1 MGDKDQSDGNHTWR
15 AATLQENQ
23 MCLGEAT
30 RSRADLRQVRNSLED
45 RFIRMRRGGNPR
57 EVGCVS
63 NGLGTQMSQCWD
75 GQITG
80 RVDVFGES
88 SGGQTGGHFGV
99 TGNLSCFPT
108 TVNTACQ
115 LPRLPSVSQSCLSR
129 KKKTCFSAQP
139 SSVFHPLFSSWRVY
153 SQVKTFFQEVQ

>member
-23 MCLGEAT
+23 KHVGEAT
-30 RSRADLRQVRNSLED
+30 RSRADRRQVRNSLED
-45 RFIRMRRGGNPR
+45 RFMRMRREAILGRWDACLTAWGHKCHS
-57 EVGCVS
+57 VGMGRSQGVWMC
-63 NGLGTQMSQCWD
+63 LG
-75 GQITG
+75 
-80 RVDVFGES
+80 RAR
-88 SGGQTGGHFGV
+88 GGQTGGHFGV

-115 LPRLPSVSQSCLSR
+115 LPRLPSVSQSRLSR